1 MHHQLRLKHQDMPYT
16 IEHSFVVDDWIL
28 HTSQCQE
35 LILYLISIQLHI
47 HFAEH
52 LTKFEG
58 NNDDDNTGDNS
69 RFVQVA
75 DLEIFIHDN
84 VYKSIRFKAMS
95 GTGYK
100 LPSISHYGS
109 DV

>member
-1 MHHQLRLKHQDMPYT
+1 MPYT
-16 IEHSFVVDDWIL
+16 IEHSFVVNDWIINS
-28 HTSQCQE
+28 SQCQE

-52 LTKFEG
+52 LLAL
-58 NNDDDNTGDNS
+58 DDDDS

-75 DLEIFIHDN
+75 DLQIFIHDN
-84 VYKSIRFKAMS
+84 VYKSVRFKAVS
-95 GTGYK
+95 GKGYK
-100 LPSISHYGS
+100 LPSIGHYGG